1 MGGTGSEMSNGYT
14 GRLGSG
20 QVTRDESERLFER
33 VPSLRREGQRNDNTW
48 ARVSNL
54 QVCL

>member
-1 MGGTGSEMSNGYT
+1 MGSEMSNGYT

-20 QVTRDESERLFER
+20 QVTRDESERLFKR

-48 ARVSNL
+48 AQVSNL

>member
-1 MGGTGSEMSNGYT
+1 MGGTGREMSNGYT
-14 GRLGSG
+14 ERLGSG
-20 QVTRDESERLFER
+20 QVTRDESERLFKR
-33 VPSLRREGQRNDNTW
+33 VPSLSREGQRNDNTW